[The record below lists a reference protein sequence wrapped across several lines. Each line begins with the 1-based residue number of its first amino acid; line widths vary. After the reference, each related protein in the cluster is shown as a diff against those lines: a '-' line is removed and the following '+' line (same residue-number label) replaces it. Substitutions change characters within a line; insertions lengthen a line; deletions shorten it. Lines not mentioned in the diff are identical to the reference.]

1 MIVKL
6 FVDITGAFSGSIQP
20 VAAAKLVSVLPFLLC
35 DLYGM
40 TLVRKR
46 FGMLTAGLFCFLL
59 SAMPGL
65 PGYMVEVRMYGFAMF
80 FVTALMLHGYEL
92 ILEYSGQEQPKKR
105 NWIFFMNWK
114 SLIRLTLSGTAHRR
128 IRKKE
133 MLSVKSPTNLP
144 RRML

>member
-1 MIVKL
+1 MKQKRRVNEIIGIVFFLTAIFLQAVSVFLCFSSDIWYDELFTMGLADQPRGKLISITARDVHPPLYYMIVKL

-65 PGYMVEVRMYGFAMF
+65 PP
-80 FVTALMLHGYEL
+80 
-92 ILEYSGQEQPKKR
+92 S
-105 NWIFFMNWK
+105 
-114 SLIRLTLSGTAHRR
+114 
-128 IRKKE
+128 
-133 MLSVKSPTNLP
+133 
-144 RRML
+144 